1 MRPTH
6 PSHSLT
12 MRFLWRMQALSC
24 AHPWMH
30 PRLQSSPFGLFL
42 CSQSHSFPHIC
53 LLKPEFGT
61 QSLHTPAKSIL
72 GWGVQKGEQQYLWY
86 SLYSSCWNLASVL
99 SSEPLKLLI
108 CPSRFPSWWMEFPK
122 WGDLSSVTTPTQ
134 VHKSSPDSFIF
145 FHPTQFV
152 VIFLASFVVWDLPAF
167 SLHSVR
173 TVPQVDELLRYLW
186 EEVSS
191 MSFFLS
197 PSSHL

>member
-1 MRPTH
+1 
-6 PSHSLT
+6 
-12 MRFLWRMQALSC
+12 MQALYC

-30 PRLQSSPFGLFL
+30 PRLQSSPFGLSL
-42 CSQSHSFPHIC
+42 CSQSHSSPHIC

-61 QSLHTPAKSIL
+61 QPLQHTGKEHLRLGSTERGTALFVVVSIFFL
-72 GWGVQKGEQQYLWY
+72 LKAGFCTLLWASEAPYLFKQISQLVNGV
-86 SLYSSCWNLASVL
+86 
-99 SSEPLKLLI
+99 
-108 CPSRFPSWWMEFPK
+108 PK
-122 WGDLSSVTTPTQ
+122 VGDLSSVTTPTQ

-145 FHPTQFV
+145 FHPTQFM
-152 VIFLASFVVWDLPAF
+152 VIFLPCFVVWDLPAF

-173 TVPQVDELLRYLW
+173 TVPQVYELLRYLG